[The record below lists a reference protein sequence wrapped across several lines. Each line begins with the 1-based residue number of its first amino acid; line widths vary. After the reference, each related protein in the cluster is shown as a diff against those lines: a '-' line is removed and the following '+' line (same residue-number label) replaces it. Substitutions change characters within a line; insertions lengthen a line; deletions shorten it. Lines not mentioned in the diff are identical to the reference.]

1 MSETYFVL
9 FVIAIVLVSWILVNT
24 RSVEG
29 MALQAPVEVP
39 QTCPVRQDVPL
50 PPPSSLQPAWQ
61 EDDDVMDST
70 KMASKFPPPPAYKMD
85 LTFPE
90 AEGPP
95 QPYLT
100 DFSKFHR

>member
-1 MSETYFVL
+1 MNETYFVL
-9 FVIAIVLVSWILVNT
+9 FVIAIVLVSCT

-29 MALQAPVEVP
+29 MAAQAPVEVP

-50 PPPSSLQPAWQ
+50 PPPCSLQPAWQ
-61 EDDDVMDST
+61 QDDDVMDST

-90 AEGPP
+90 AEGAP